1 MKLPIAVLIA
11 VVISEV
17 TCGAATP
24 TFNKD
29 IAPILYQNCAICH
42 RPGEV
47 APFSLLTYQD
57 AAKRARLIATV
68 TERRYMP
75 PWKAEPGYGTFANE
89 LRLTNAQ
96 FPLIKDRETTG
107 A

>member
-17 TCGAATP
+17 TCAAATP

-29 IAPILYQNCAICH
+29 IAPIVYQNCAKCH
-42 RPGEV
+42 RPGDV

-75 PWKAEPGYGTFANE
+75 PWKAEPGMGP
-89 LRLTNAQ
+89 LPTNAGSRTRRSHL
-96 FPLIKDRETTG
+96 F
-107 A
+107 